1 MELHNLKPA
10 EGSVKKEKEQLEEEK
25 VQKKVELQREDIREQ
40 NQDQVIQKK
49 SDLKVVSNRYK
60 EEYLNLDLRHPIE
73 LNIME

>member
-10 EGSVKKEKEQLEEEK
+10 EGSVKKRKRAVGRGEGS
-25 VQKKVELQREDIREQ
+25 KKVELQREDIREQ

-60 EEYLNLDLRHPIE
+60 EEYLNLDLRLPIE